1 VSSASRTRSHLPQPR
16 PPLSMRAPRHYRCLP
31 PKHAGFRHAMVRPRR
46 RLQPPPPGR
55 TQHSAGTASCTSKS
69 VTYMTKQFLATPS
82 SSGACPGSLTSSA
95 SVLTAVVVACVASP
109 PAPSA
114 AGGALLLASAAR
126 PASAAPANS
135 ALPAE
140 HVWLLQSTPCT
151 AAPPCAERP
160 CASGSSTTTVLL
172 IADTFTMPL
181 AGNAGETFN
190 GKVFKRPDPGKR
202 GRAAQQGLCQ
212 PMALHADRQPA
223 LLYHQ

>member
-1 VSSASRTRSHLPQPR
+1 MTARSERRRSADRCRCAARSPERLHSRRSHTACCQTAAARL
-16 PPLSMRAPRHYRCLP
+16 PPLCPARANSR
-31 PKHAGFRHAMVRPRR
+31 VRRE
-46 RLQPPPPGR
+46 LL
-55 TQHSAGTASCTSKS
+55 SCTSKS

-212 PMALHADRQPA
+212 PMALHADRRPA